1 MASIFTK
8 IVQGELPC
16 HKIYEDD
23 NYLSFLDVRPIRTG
37 HSLVIPKKEVD
48 YIFHLEDNE
57 LSSLM
62 KVAKKVAIAIEKE
75 IPCKRIGMTVIGIE
89 VPHTHIHLLPID
101 GVGDIDFSKAK
112 MADSASLELLAKKI
126 SSHL

>member
-16 HKIYEDD
+16 HKLYEDER
-23 NYLSFLDVRPIRTG
+23 YLAFLDVRPIRAG
-37 HSLVIPKKEVD
+37 HSLVIPKREVD
-48 YIFHLEDNE
+48 YIFNLEDAE
-57 LSSLM
+57 LAGLM
-62 KVAKKVAIAIEKE
+62 SVAKKVAIAIEKE
-75 IPCKRIGMTVIGIE
+75 IPCKRIGITVIGIE
-89 VPHTHIHLLPID
+89 VPHTHVHLLPID

-112 MADSASLELLAKKI
+112 PVAPETLSDLAQKI